1 MGNIGSTFGIDIRRK
16 IWAGDLRSDAKDSR
30 SDAKDSRSDAKDLR
44 SDWLKGE
51 IDPSCLKNIAWTFEE
66 VLTSATNQYGEAYD
80 ELTAGLRE
88 ALKSFTKLLRGVSL
102 GKDVN
107 STSAESGESKSTQSA
122 LMEAAGAISAFTG
135 SPVSEDL
142 LKEAFLIAP
151 KYNIPARS
159 AVPKVQIPISTGG
172 LKVCF
177 SYGKAGLF
185 NAKEEV
191 WDPIR
196 NIMASLSPGI
206 EDSKYG
212 GLLAI
217 GDGTTIPFEFQSKYY
232 FIKSAAMALKDEIS
246 SSNITIKGAVDEFVK
261 ATKSITTT
269 AKKAAAVQ
277 VKIDKELKR
286 QSDAYEKV
294 DENIAE
300 LYEKG
305 DDNGLTADLIFTG
318 KRAPNSFKGGQ
329 SLVSGH
335 PMIRGQLKAALKAYS
350 SAEEKLSGYKLQ
362 GDGKYS
368 DVPLS
373 QKDEVGD
380 KYTDKSLYHEKA
392 EILDEVAKSSGD
404 ITSVLT
410 AIATIRPRLVG
421 QATVDQ
427 YNAITGSIK
436 TFNMML
442 SGGDG
447 NVFFNIDDIENK
459 IDDGTLHSLL
469 SIRGIPTKVEA
480 SFDYSSV
487 DENGYPMSGTIEIKS
502 IWSVETYG
510 KAVTLR
516 G

>member
-16 IWAGDLRSDAKDSR
+16 IWSDSTR
-30 SDAKDSRSDAKDLR
+30 YDAESKSYVSVRP
-44 SDWLKGE
+44 DWLKGE

-66 VLTSATNQYGEAYD
+66 VLTSATDQYGKAYD

-142 LKEAFLIAP
+142 LKEAFMIAP

-159 AVPKVQIPISTGG
+159 AVPKVQIPISAGG
-172 LKVCF
+172 LKICF

-196 NIMASLSPGI
+196 NIMASLSPAI
-206 EDSKYG
+206 TSSTEYP
-212 GLLAI
+212 GLLNI
-217 GDGTTIPFEFQSKYY
+217 DDGKTIPFEFQSKYY
-232 FIKSAAMALKDEIS
+232 FIKSAVNALKDDVS
-246 SSNITIKGAVDEFVK
+246 SSNITIKGAVNEFVK

-269 AKKAAAVQ
+269 AKEAAAVQ

-294 DENIAE
+294 DENVAE

-305 DDNGLTADLIFTG
+305 DDNGLTADLIFAG
-318 KRAPNSFKGGQ
+318 KRAPDSYGGTH
-329 SLVSGH
+329 G
-335 PMIRGQLKAALKAYS
+335 IIGGRLKAALKAYS
-350 SAEEKLSGYKLQ
+350 SAEEKLSGFKYQ
-362 GDGKYS
+362 GQGKYS
-368 DVPLS
+368 DVSLS
-373 QKDEVGD
+373 QKDEVED

-392 EILDEVAKSSGD
+392 EVLDKVAESGGD
-404 ITSVLT
+404 ITGVLT

-421 QATVDQ
+421 QATVAQ
-427 YNAITGSIK
+427 YGAISGAIK

-447 NVFFNIDDIENK
+447 NIFFNIDDIGKK
-459 IDDGTLHSLL
+459 IDNGTLSSLL

-487 DENGYPMSGTIEIKS
+487 DENGYPMSGRIEIKS
-502 IWSVETYG
+502 IWSVETYS

>member
-16 IWAGDLRSDAKDSR
+16 IWSNSTRYDAESKSSVSVR
-30 SDAKDSRSDAKDLR
+30 P
-44 SDWLKGE
+44 DWLKGE
-51 IDPSCLKNIAWTFEE
+51 IDPSCLKKIAWTFEE
-66 VLTSATNQYGEAYD
+66 VLTSATDQYGEAYD

-142 LKEAFLIAP
+142 LKEAFMIAP

-196 NIMASLSPGI
+196 NIMASLSPAI
-206 EDSKYG
+206 KDSKYE
-212 GLLAI
+212 GLLSI
-217 GDGTTIPFEFQSKYY
+217 DDGTTIPFEFQSKYY
-232 FIKSAAMALKDEIS
+232 FIKSAVGALTDDIS
-246 SSNITIKGAVDEFVK
+246 NSNITIKGAVDGFVK

-277 VKIDKELKR
+277 VEIDKELKR
-286 QSDAYEKV
+286 QSDAYEKA
-294 DENIAE
+294 DEGLAE

-305 DDNGLTADLIFTG
+305 DDKGLTSDLLFSG
-318 KRAPNSFKGGQ
+318 KRSADEVNGAVGF
-329 SLVSGH
+329 GH
-335 PMIRGQLKAALKAYS
+335 PMIKGRLKAALKAYS
-350 SAEEKLSGYKLQ
+350 SAEEKLSGYEHQ

-373 QKDEVGD
+373 QKDEVED
-380 KYTDKSLYHEKA
+380 KYTDKSLYYEKA
-392 EILDEVAKSSGD
+392 EILDEVAKAGGD
-404 ITSVLT
+404 ITGVLT

-421 QATVDQ
+421 RATLDQ
-427 YNAITGSIK
+427 YSAISGSIK

-447 NVFFNIDDIENK
+447 NIFFNVDDIGKK

-480 SFDYSSV
+480 SFDYSNV

-502 IWSVETYG
+502 IWSVETYSQS
-510 KAVTLR
+510 VTLR

>member
-16 IWAGDLRSDAKDSR
+16 IWSNSTRYDAESKSSVSVR
-30 SDAKDSRSDAKDLR
+30 P
-44 SDWLKGE
+44 DWLKGE

-66 VLTSATNQYGEAYD
+66 VLTSATDQYGEAYD

-142 LKEAFLIAP
+142 LKEAFMIAP

-196 NIMASLSPGI
+196 NIMASLSPAI
-206 EDSKYG
+206 KDSKYE
-212 GLLAI
+212 GLLSI
-217 GDGTTIPFEFQSKYY
+217 DDGTTIPFEFQSKYY
-232 FIKSAAMALKDEIS
+232 FIKSTVGALKDDTS
-246 SSNITIKGAVDEFVK
+246 NSNITIKGAVDGFVK

-277 VKIDKELKR
+277 VEIDKELKR
-286 QSDAYEKV
+286 QSDAYEKA
-294 DENIAE
+294 DENVAE

-305 DDNGLTADLIFTG
+305 DDKGLTADLIFAG
-318 KRAPNSFKGGQ
+318 KRAPDSYGGT
-329 SLVSGH
+329 H
-335 PMIRGQLKAALKAYS
+335 PIIGGRLKAALKAYS
-350 SAEEKLSGYKLQ
+350 SAEEKLSGYEHQ

-373 QKDEVGD
+373 QKDEVED
-380 KYTDKSLYHEKA
+380 KYTDKSLYYEKA
-392 EILDEVAKSSGD
+392 EILDEVAKAGGD
-404 ITSVLT
+404 ITGILT

-421 QATVDQ
+421 RATLDQ
-427 YNAITGSIK
+427 YNAISGSIK

-447 NVFFNIDDIENK
+447 NIFFNVDDIGKK

-502 IWSVETYG
+502 IWSVETYSQS
-510 KAVTLR
+510 VTLR

>member
-16 IWAGDLRSDAKDSR
+16 IWAEDS
-30 SDAKDSRSDAKDLR
+30 R

-142 LKEAFLIAP
+142 LKEAFMIAP

-196 NIMASLSPGI
+196 NIMASLSP
-206 EDSKYG
+206 EMKDSKYG
-212 GLLAI
+212 GLLSI
-217 GDGTTIPFEFQSKYY
+217 DNGTTIPFEFQSKYY
-232 FIKSAAMALKDEIS
+232 FIKSAVGALKDEIS
-246 SSNITIKGAVDEFVK
+246 SSNITIKGAVDGFVK

-277 VKIDKELKR
+277 VEIDKELKR
-286 QSDAYEKV
+286 QSDAYEKA
-294 DENIAE
+294 DENVAE

-305 DDNGLTADLIFTG
+305 DDKGLTADLIFAG
-318 KRAPNSFKGGQ
+318 KRAPDSYGGT
-329 SLVSGH
+329 H
-335 PMIRGQLKAALKAYS
+335 PIIGGRLKAALKAYS
-350 SAEEKLSGYKLQ
+350 SAEEKLSGYEHQ

-373 QKDEVGD
+373 QKDEVED
-380 KYTDKSLYHEKA
+380 KYTDKSLYYEKA
-392 EILDEVAKSSGD
+392 EILDEVAEAGGD
-404 ITSVLT
+404 ITGILT

-421 QATVDQ
+421 RATLDQ
-427 YNAITGSIK
+427 YSAISGSIK

-447 NVFFNIDDIENK
+447 NIFFNVDDIGKK

-480 SFDYSSV
+480 SFDYSNV
-487 DENGYPMSGTIEIKS
+487 DENGYPMSGKIEIKS

-510 KAVTLR
+510 DSVTLR

>member
-1 MGNIGSTFGIDIRRK
+1 MGNINNIGSTFGIDIRRK
-16 IWAGDLRSDAKDSR
+16 IWCSEN
-30 SDAKDSRSDAKDLR
+30 R

-51 IDPSCLKNIAWTFEE
+51 IDPSCLKKIAWQFEE
-66 VLTSATNQYGEAYD
+66 VLTSATDQYGKAYD

-107 STSAESGESKSTQSA
+107 STSAESGDSKSTQSA

-142 LKEAFLIAP
+142 LKEAFMIAP

-159 AVPKVQIPISTGG
+159 AVPKVQIPISAGG

-196 NIMASLSPGI
+196 NIMASLSPAI
-206 EDSKYG
+206 TSSTKYP
-212 GLLAI
+212 GLLSI
-217 GDGTTIPFEFQSKYY
+217 DDGTTIPFEFQSKYY
-232 FIKSAAMALKDEIS
+232 FIKSATTLKDDVD
-246 SSNITIKGAVDEFVK
+246 NTTIKGAVDKFVK

-269 AKKAAAVQ
+269 AKEAAAVQ
-277 VKIDKELKR
+277 VKIEKELKR
-286 QSDAYEKV
+286 QSDAYEKA

-300 LYEKG
+300 LYENG
-305 DDNGLTADLIFTG
+305 DDKGLTSDKLFTG
-318 KRAPNSFKGGQ
+318 EKSVDE
-329 SLVSGH
+329 VSGRWIGGH
-335 PMIRGQLKAALKAYS
+335 PFIKGRLKAAAKAYS
-350 SAEEKLSGYKLQ
+350 SAEKKLSGYEYQ
-362 GDGKYS
+362 GQGKYS

-373 QKDEVGD
+373 QKDEVED

-392 EILDEVAKSSGD
+392 EVLDKVAESGGD
-404 ITSVLT
+404 ITGVLT

-421 QATVDQ
+421 RATVDQ
-427 YNAITGSIK
+427 YNKISGSIK

-447 NVFFNIDDIENK
+447 NIFFNIDDIGKK
-459 IDDGTLHSLL
+459 IDDDTLHSLL
-469 SIRGIPTKVEA
+469 SISGIPTKVEA

-487 DENGYPMSGTIEIKS
+487 DENGYPMSGMIEIKS
-502 IWSVETYG
+502 IWSVKTYG
-510 KAVTLR
+510 DSVTLK

>member
-16 IWAGDLRSDAKDSR
+16 IWSDSTR
-30 SDAKDSRSDAKDLR
+30 YDAESESSVSVRP
-44 SDWLKGE
+44 DWLKGE
-51 IDPSCLKNIAWTFEE
+51 IDPSCLKKIAWQFEE
-66 VLTSATNQYGEAYD
+66 VLTSATDQYGKAYD

-142 LKEAFLIAP
+142 LKEAFMIAP

-196 NIMASLSPGI
+196 NIMASLSP
-206 EDSKYG
+206 EMKPSKYG
-212 GLLAI
+212 GLLSI
-217 GDGTTIPFEFQSKYY
+217 DDGTTIPFEFQSKYY
-232 FIKSAAMALKDEIS
+232 FIKSAVNALKDDIS
-246 SSNITIKGAVDEFVK
+246 NSNITIKGAVNEFVK

-269 AKKAAAVQ
+269 AKEAAAVQ

-294 DENIAE
+294 DENLAE

-305 DDNGLTADLIFTG
+305 DDKGLTSDLLFSGKKSVDEVEGFTLG
-318 KRAPNSFKGGQ
+318 
-329 SLVSGH
+329 GH
-335 PMIRGQLKAALKAYS
+335 PIIKGRLKAALKAYS
-350 SAEEKLSGYKLQ
+350 SAEEKLSGFEYQ
-362 GDGKYS
+362 GQGKYS

-373 QKDEVGD
+373 QKDEVED

-392 EILDEVAKSSGD
+392 EVLDKVAESGGD
-404 ITSVLT
+404 IVGVLT

-421 QATVDQ
+421 RATLDQ
-427 YNAITGSIK
+427 YGAISGSIK

-447 NVFFNIDDIENK
+447 NIFFNVDDIGKK

-480 SFDYSSV
+480 SFDYSNV

-510 KAVTLR
+510 DSVTLR

>member
-16 IWAGDLRSDAKDSR
+16 IWAEDS
-30 SDAKDSRSDAKDLR
+30 R

-142 LKEAFLIAP
+142 LKEAFMIAP

-196 NIMASLSPGI
+196 NIMASLSP
-206 EDSKYG
+206 EMKDSKYG
-212 GLLAI
+212 GLLSI
-217 GDGTTIPFEFQSKYY
+217 DDGTTIPFEFQSKYY
-232 FIKSAAMALKDEIS
+232 FIKSAVDALKDDIS
-246 SSNITIKGAVDEFVK
+246 NSNITIKGAVDGFVK

-294 DENIAE
+294 DENVAE

-305 DDNGLTADLIFTG
+305 DDKGLTADLIFAG
-318 KRAPNSFKGGQ
+318 KRAPDSYGGT
-329 SLVSGH
+329 H
-335 PMIRGQLKAALKAYS
+335 PIIGGRLKAALKAYS
-350 SAEEKLSGYKLQ
+350 SAEEKLSGYEHQ

-368 DVPLS
+368 NVPLS
-373 QKDEVGD
+373 QKDEVED
-380 KYTDKSLYHEKA
+380 KYTDKSLYYEKA
-392 EILDEVAKSSGD
+392 EILDEVAGAGGD
-404 ITSVLT
+404 ITGVLT

-421 QATVDQ
+421 RATLDQ
-427 YNAITGSIK
+427 YNAISGSIK

-447 NVFFNIDDIENK
+447 NIFFNVDDIGKK

-480 SFDYSSV
+480 SFDYSNV
-487 DENGYPMSGTIEIKS
+487 DENGYPMSGKIEIKS

-510 KAVTLR
+510 DSVTLR